1 MVSWHL
7 HSLWRWHNDNA
18 ERYLDAGIVPT
29 IEIEVKANEQLCHVS
44 IDQSDKDP
52 KWTIMAAA
60 ALIKEYCKETG
71 LDPAMA
77 AGHIARMLEKKHD

>member
-1 MVSWHL
+1 MRGCWVK
-7 HSLWRWHNDNA
+7 LWMI
-18 ERYLDAGIVPT
+18 G
-29 IEIEVKANEQLCHVS
+29 EQLCHVA

-71 LDPAMA
+71 LDPALA
-77 AGHIARMLEKKHD
+77 AEHIARMLEKKHD

>member
-1 MVSWHL
+1 M
-7 HSLWRWHNDNA
+7 A
-18 ERYLDAGIVPT
+18 
-29 IEIEVKANEQLCHVS
+29 

-52 KWTIMAAA
+52 KWTVMAAD

-77 AGHIARMLEKKHD
+77 AEHIARMLEKKHD

>member
-1 MVSWHL
+1 MRGCWVK
-7 HSLWRWHNDNA
+7 LWMI
-18 ERYLDAGIVPT
+18 G
-29 IEIEVKANEQLCHVS
+29 EQLCHVS

-71 LDPAMA
+71 LDPSMA
-77 AGHIARMLEKKHD
+77 AEHIARILEKKHD

>member
-1 MVSWHL
+1 MRGCWVK
-7 HSLWRWHNDNA
+7 LWMI
-18 ERYLDAGIVPT
+18 G
-29 IEIEVKANEQLCHVS
+29 EQLCHVS

-77 AGHIARMLEKKHD
+77 AGHIARMLEKEHD